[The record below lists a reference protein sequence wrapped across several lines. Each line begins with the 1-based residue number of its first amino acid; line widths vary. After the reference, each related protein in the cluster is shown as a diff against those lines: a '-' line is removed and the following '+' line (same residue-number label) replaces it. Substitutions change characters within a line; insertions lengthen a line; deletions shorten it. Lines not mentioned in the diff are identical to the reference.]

1 MASTDHERWKLMTGV
16 EPLDLDSRRPA
27 ASPARVGRFES
38 VLYDREGIH
47 LAGTREPTYFADL
60 NLDQV
65 VEAITANRDEYDLT
79 GFFYAPL
86 RSAAAVEYRHDVFRD
101 LEQDE
106 VRGAVRAFAGQM
118 KRVRQ
123 HLGLA
128 EKLRYAYEKERWF
141 LDGVEL
147 YCEAVPSL
155 AGALA
160 DLELDSDGLQG
171 LRDYLAGYSA
181 SERFTSLAAEARSV
195 REALAR
201 VKYTV
206 RINGARVTVS
216 AYQDEPDYSAE
227 VETTFARFRQGEVE
241 DRLVKLVDSGAMDH
255 IEARIAALV
264 ARLYPAPFQ
273 ALDDFC
279 TRHSGFLDPTIA
291 RFDREVQF
299 YIAYLEHMERLAG
312 AGTAF
317 CYPTVSATSKAISAE
332 EAFDLAL
339 AAKLAAE
346 GSTVVRN
353 DFFLRGPERILVVT
367 GPNQG
372 GKTTFARMFGQLH
385 YLASLGLPVP
395 ARSASLFLPDTLF
408 THFEREEDIET
419 LRGKLDDELVRL
431 RDILE
436 EATGDSV
443 VILNEILTS
452 TTLDDAIDLGTQ
464 VLKQIIELGSLAV
477 CVTFV
482 DELTSLGEATVSM
495 VANVAADDPAER
507 TYKIV
512 RAPADGRA
520 YAWAIAEKY
529 GLTSDLVRRRIA
541 R

>member
-1 MASTDHERWKLMTGV
+1 MTRTER
-16 EPLDLDSRRPA
+16 LDLDSRPP
-27 ASPARVGRFES
+27 ASPARLGRFES
-38 VLYDREGIH
+38 VLYDQEGIDV
-47 LAGTREPTYFADL
+47 AGTQEPTYFADL

-65 VEAITANRDEYDLT
+65 VEAITAGRDDYDLRP
-79 GFFYAPL
+79 FFHAPL
-86 RSAAAVEYRHDVFRD
+86 RSAAAVEYRHEVFRD
-101 LEQDE
+101 LEQDD
-106 VRGAVRAFAGQM
+106 VRAAVRVFAGQI

-123 HLGLA
+123 YLVPA
-128 EKLRYAYEKERWF
+128 EKQRYAYEKERWF
-141 LDGVEL
+141 LDAVEL
-147 YCEAVPSL
+147 YCEAVLSL

-160 DLELDSDGLQG
+160 DLELNSDALQG
-171 LRDYLAGYSA
+171 LRAFLASYSA
-181 SERFTSLAAEARSV
+181 SERFTSLAAERRGA

-201 VKYTV
+201 VQYTV

-216 AYQDEPDYSAE
+216 SYQDEPDYSAE
-227 VETTFARFRQGEVE
+227 VETTFARFRQGEV
-241 DRLVKLVDSGAMDH
+241 DDHLVKLVDSGAMDH
-255 IEARIAALV
+255 IEAKIAALV
-264 ARLYPAPFQ
+264 ARLYPAAFQ
-273 ALDDFC
+273 ALDEFC

-299 YIAYLEHMERLAG
+299 YLAYLEHTERLAG
-312 AGTAF
+312 VGLAF
-317 CYPTVSATSKAISAE
+317 SYPAVSATSKAISAE

-346 GSTVVRN
+346 GSAVVPN
-353 DFFLRGPERILVVT
+353 DFFLREPERILVVT

-408 THFEREEDIET
+408 THFEKEEDIET

-436 EATGDSV
+436 EATGESV

-452 TTLDDAIDLGTQ
+452 TTLDDAIYLGTQ
-464 VLKQIIELGSLAV
+464 VLKQIIELSSLAV

-495 VANVAADDPAER
+495 VANVAPDDPAER
-507 TYKIV
+507 TYKIM

-529 GLTSDLVRRRIA
+529 GLTSDLIRRRIA